1 MSKSADKI
9 LKTAEQLFNQQSFSG
24 VGVDLIRDESGCS
37 KTTLY
42 TYYSNKHQLVQ
53 SVLQARDQRFR
64 ESLQAAVDGLQGV
77 DALKKI
83 YDWHIE
89 WFQSDH
95 FKGCL
100 FVRAVGESSP
110 DDHSIIAIAQQ
121 HKQWVRSLIQ
131 TQTLKLK
138 RGQDITQLMY
148 LQLEGLINQ
157 FLVEGFQAQ
166 TAAMSRALIFDV
178 IESFQTQTEDQNQTP

>member
-83 YDWHIE
+83 YDWHIQ

>member
-83 YDWHIE
+83 YDWHIQ

-131 TQTLKLK
+131 TQALKLK

-178 IESFQTQTEDQNQTP
+178 IESFQTQTKDQNQTP

>member
-83 YDWHIE
+83 YDWHIQ

-100 FVRAVGESSP
+100 FVRAVCESSP

-121 HKQWVRSLIQ
+121 HKQWVRFLIQ
-131 TQTLKLK
+131 TQALKLK

-178 IESFQTQTEDQNQTP
+178 IESFQAQTEDQNQMP

>member
-100 FVRAVGESSP
+100 FVRAAGESSP
-110 DDHSIIAIAQQ
+110 NDHSIIAIAQQ

-157 FLVEGFQAQ
+157 FLIEGFQAQ

>member
-83 YDWHIE
+83 YDWHIQ

-131 TQTLKLK
+131 TQALKLK

>member
-131 TQTLKLK
+131 TQALKLK

>member
-83 YDWHIE
+83 YDWHIQ

-131 TQTLKLK
+131 TQALKLK

-178 IESFQTQTEDQNQTP
+178 IESFQAQTEDQNQMP